1 MFQFAFAPNSNR
13 PVERTNALPSSKRLA
28 TLALPDLGDER
39 IGEDGLELA
48 ADQDRLNARDLRA
61 PRTGR
66 CSRSGLAGRA

>member
-13 PVERTNALPSSKRLA
+13 PVEVAHERAAELEAVGHLGVAR
-28 TLALPDLGDER
+28 DLGDER

-61 PRTGR
+61 RGQADVPGQ
-66 CSRSGLAGRA
+66 G